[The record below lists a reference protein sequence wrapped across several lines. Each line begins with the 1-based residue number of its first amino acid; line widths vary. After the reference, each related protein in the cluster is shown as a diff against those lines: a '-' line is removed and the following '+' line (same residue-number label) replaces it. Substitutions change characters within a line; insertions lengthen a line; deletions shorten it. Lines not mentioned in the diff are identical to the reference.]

1 MDIAISTGFA
11 ATERVNIAQGKL
23 HIDDGDSRADYWLD
37 VALED
42 SFPCS
47 DPISSMHTE

>member
-1 MDIAISTGFA
+1 MTGSKIIRTAPPAKA
-11 ATERVNIAQGKL
+11 AAR
-23 HIDDGDSRADYWLD
+23 IDDDTVRADYWLE

-47 DPISSMHTE
+47 DPMSSMRAD